1 MLGIFDGEQG
11 ISRRRLLTIG
21 SLGLGGLS
29 LPTLYAAGGSGDSE
43 SNPVTGR
50 SVIFLFQ
57 QGGPSQF
64 ETFDPKLDIPQGN
77 RTMGGVIPTTIP
89 GVTFGST
96 MRHLAK
102 LAHKLTIVRS
112 FHTKNSGHNIK
123 PIVGEHSLEANI
135 GAHYSR
141 VVGST
146 HPLLS
151 LIHI

>member
-1 MLGIFDGEQG
+1 MLSIFDGEQG
-11 ISRRRLLTIG
+11 ISRRKLLTIG

-43 SNPVTGR
+43 SNAVTGR

-89 GVTFGST
+89 GAVSYT
-96 MRHLAK
+96 HLT
-102 LAHKLTIVRS
+102 LPTICSV
-112 FHTKNSGHNIK
+112 
-123 PIVGEHSLEANI
+123 
-135 GAHYSR
+135 
-141 VVGST
+141 
-146 HPLLS
+146 
-151 LIHI
+151 

>member
-64 ETFDPKLDIPQGN
+64 ETFDPKPDAPSGI
-77 RTMGGVIPTTIP
+77 RTVTDVIPTTIP
-89 GVTFGST
+89 GGTLLETLVFETTVEKVGKDG
-96 MRHLAK
+96 LE
-102 LAHKLTIVRS
+102 VRVDDD
-112 FHTKNSGHNIK
+112 TSGLGVIDECDESNNADVWIDV
-123 PIVGEHSLEANI
+123 PCL
-135 GAHYSR
+135 
-141 VVGST
+141 
-146 HPLLS
+146 
-151 LIHI
+151 